1 MGAGSPPRWAVALL
15 AGVLILG
22 VAALAGW
29 QADWPKAIFGAQ
41 KAALISGGAGSL
53 GAPVNSPSPAGSAS
67 SPEPLP
73 QTPNPESSTDPASD
87 PGSVVQAYFAA
98 VNDGDY
104 SRAWQLGGS
113 KLGESYPAFVQGFS
127 ATAHDTVTILSS
139 SGNVVTAQ
147 LSALQSDG
155 STKTFAGTY
164 TVTNGVITASNVQ
177 QTG

>member
-1 MGAGSPPRWAVALL
+1 MAAGSPRRWAAALL
-15 AGVLILG
+15 AALLVLG

-41 KAALISGGAGSL
+41 KATLISPAAGSS
-53 GAPVNSPSPAGSAS
+53 GTPANSPASAGTAS
-67 SPEPLP
+67 SEPLP
-73 QTPNPESSTDPASD
+73 QTPNPEDSAGLGTGPAA
-87 PGSVVQAYFAA
+87 VVRAYFSAI
-98 VNDGDY
+98 NDGDY

-113 KLGESYPAFVQGFS
+113 NLGESYSAFVQGFS
-127 ATAHDTVTILSS
+127 TTANDAVSILSS

-147 LSALQSDG
+147 LIAQQSDG

-164 TVTNGVITASNVQ
+164 TVTNGVITNSSVQ

>member
-29 QADWPKAIFGAQ
+29 QADWPKAIFGGQ
-41 KAALISGGAGSL
+41 RAALISRGAGSL
-53 GAPVNSPSPAGSAS
+53 GAPVNSPSSAGSAS

-73 QTPNPESSTDPASD
+73 QTPNPESSTGPASD
-87 PGSVVQAYFAA
+87 PASVVQAYFSA

-113 KLGESYPAFVQGFS
+113 NLGESYPAFVQGFGT
-127 ATAHDTVTILSS
+127 TAHDTVTILSS

-164 TVTNGVITASNVQ
+164 TVNSGVITASNVQ

>member
-15 AGVLILG
+15 ATVLILG

-29 QADWPKAIFGAQ
+29 QADWPKAIFGVQ
-41 KAALISGGAGSL
+41 KAALISQGPGSS
-53 GAPVNSPSPAGSAS
+53 GAPGNSPSSAGSAS
-67 SPEPLP
+67 PSGPLP
-73 QTPNPESSTDPASD
+73 QTPNPETSTGLGSDPAA
-87 PGSVVQAYFAA
+87 VVQAYFSAI
-98 VNDGDY
+98 NNRDY
-104 SRAWQLGGS
+104 ATAWRLGGS
-113 KLGESYPAFVQGFS
+113 NLGESYSAFVQGFGT
-127 ATAHDTVTILSS
+127 TANDTVTILST

-164 TVTNGVITASNVQ
+164 TVTNGAIASSEVR